1 MQIGNEQTAEEAE
14 DDPAELVFTHQG
26 HTERLRDVRWSA
38 EEEGLLASVSDDCT
52 LQVWKMKSELL
63 KDDDELDVGVLE

>member
-14 DDPAELVFTHQG
+14 DGPAELVFTHQG

-38 EEEGLLASVSDDCT
+38 EEECLLASVSDDCT
-52 LQVWKMKSELL
+52 LLVWTMTSELL
-63 KDDDELDVGVLE
+63 MDVVELDVGVLE